1 MNKIDLKNKQS
12 IEVPVKINGVD
23 DVLTINKNDT
33 IWEFFKREYW
43 VDYNVI
49 QREALCQH
57 YTRNSESKGRV
68 EEEARA
74 YLESHKL
81 INRDAWNVEVVNKFR
96 FGYEVDETDVDTD
109 EAVKKEPKPYNLM
122 RYGKLVEIPAQL
134 VVKATKA
141 DGTQTLEIIFK
152 YNQKIRYVK
161 NIEYNIIPYVDTVV
175 SRSDDTNYVLKMNDT
190 PDAYSRDDN
199 LTNRSKLKTNIKF
212 LARFTKMF
220 AADNFEGAV
229 DDIKGNVKVEG
240 NVICGYT
247 DVEPTLGCS
256 TMMLNFWNEEEQQKM
271 GYIMVPHLQ
280 FKTIYNTYETL
291 VETPLED
298 LLEKDSLESL
308 KGIVELEKGDVI
320 KNYDGSYDLIVKYR
334 IPENYVNAWNT
345 REIKGEYR
353 ALFIGHKDLIP
364 ERAIKDRNNWD
375 TKDFIKI
382 RECYLK
388 RDTKLTTDD
397 LIRKYYNYNVISGI
411 NPKDVLGEII
421 DKAWGNDADSNSN
434 FRIKVQNE
442 SCFVDPITEFRQ
454 SSTYYLDDKYERK
467 TLPKEKETYKQNL
480 NCDDISS
487 WKINL
492 RGKTSIPIT
501 DFNFVKGEGVL
512 GYKVDYMSIAEI
524 GNFDFKAPKN
534 YIELY
539 RQAYQNVRVRNLWK
553 IGKNKKEFEI
563 LVDDP
568 NSTGKIKEKYQ
579 LHYLAGNFRDGGLSV
594 VISKAGVEPAPMDLE
609 DIKNK
614 IPNEIKITVG
624 ETLKDVHILPQIA
637 SECLGGGKIV
647 NINLLDKKY
656 DIAGDNTEK
665 VIITFDDGKTVEKDV
680 TVKVADKKVSGE
692 DNYINSLENREYDF
706 GDVLM
711 NEYCTNSNS
720 YLYVRQLKDVSLLKE
735 SYWEETGTVYPDLST
750 PGEIVQ
756 HLKITTL
763 DNDFVYTIPVKF
775 NVKEDVDFDSKKD
788 SEDDYIKDKTKY
800 WKSRAF
806 DRNKTYVF
814 KANNLITNTN
824 NPEKDL
830 EIDFDFSTLD
840 GYVKHEFT
848 CYSETIDS
856 ITTKWQPLIDSLG
869 EKVYSRDV
877 KSIRV
882 YFDDTSEAYYEN
894 NKCQI
899 MKNDN
904 AFLNHTYLRVIPK
917 DINVYTNSRPGEIET
932 FSLIYPF
939 TFMNERN
946 EAINSITFADL
957 SDYFEFKNE
966 KTGKIYRTVEELEQA
981 ENVKFSMS
989 IVGYFDITI
998 SKKITFKITGEN
1010 YNYSKTIQ
1018 IRHYNGAAIQD
1029 YKYFTNVQL
1038 DDTEEPGRDLTID
1051 DVINTKQFDGQYRLH
1066 YNILRTGRINGK
1078 TPYYIIKIT
1087 TDDDVSATFIVGTY
1101 SRLSEDIEVKDII
1114 IPEHT
1119 VLCIPATDPK
1129 SEDLQKYFKN
1139 PLPKGDVVVENDEV
1153 YIKTAKGI
1161 KIKLPKFQSI
1171 KTSDKIR
1178 EIESFYPLT
1187 QIRFFGLNQY
1197 DKIMADVSLK
1207 DKQKVFIDTI
1217 YTNQYAYD
1225 SGDTGYYNSVC
1236 TNSDFSTTQNYY
1248 VGHPNYT
1255 EYKVE
1260 PANSMLE
1267 ETMKKCGL
1275 QYLIYNN
1282 VDGMENET
1290 MVKYWIPGTEV
1301 CIGVRG
1307 HTEKTFN
1314 VENRLGYVLNWKK
1327 TQELILKANNGSRIF
1342 KKGDV
1347 IPVNPNDIRDYVYNP
1362 ARVVNEEIIR
1372 FGNIRHTT
1380 QLPKHLQGIDKY
1392 VAASDEKGNLR
1403 IKTVFKD
1410 STSITPNNQLG
1421 IIPDCYVVDN
1431 LVEKLIVVDGV
1442 VQVGTE
1448 YTRDN
1453 SVDRSEIKFFLGSE
1467 SPNQEEIDALKAK
1480 YPELSIETK
1489 TMDEGKNHYV
1499 TFVVTDA
1506 STVKYGDVEI
1516 SINGLTYKVRGEW
1529 WENNVHRIGD
1539 SWKDLLIKIK
1549 DPSEFD
1555 EKEIISKY
1563 LKLNFGVDM
1572 PENIKYPEMR
1582 LDVQK
1587 EDLLRG
1593 ENWINFNVNEESER
1607 SRRRILCWYEIPEEW
1622 FLPEIEVKDERY
1634 SNINAYNTK
1643 VIKPEYTGKVNEI
1656 TFLMAK
1662 EQGTIQEKVTLQIG
1676 SYDYNRYYI
1685 GEREALQEIVLK
1697 IVMKTPR
1704 MKILEEGMRDYKTRT
1719 SSNTIYALRG
1729 DLTHNILEKGKT
1741 VDDQLVNLNKEN
1753 IENYKQNTETILNG
1767 FMKKFIGDDSW
1778 KTQEK
1783 YERWVRDYKS
1793 YHNEILVTA
1802 GEWVEGEKSNEVEV
1816 KIYRVRYNE
1825 KTYALE
1831 KISQVTGIKMYQLQ
1845 VDDYDIDKVTKN
1857 NPIPLRVKQFHEIT
1871 PEMLLQDLT
1880 FTKMEA
1886 IELEFSRQG
1895 FIPDGEGSVD
1905 VSFVGRFTNYKYA
1918 TRTITYFTNAVDLK
1932 YAVEIRNAEGIKDYT
1947 PDDLPK
1953 KLYVNVGDAV
1963 LFRYDIDL
1971 ESYKANTDKMGY
1983 KVSDVFKLLEM
1994 KELEEKGMLEM
2005 VKSVSEKYNVVYA
2018 EAVKVLSKDCKFKMK
2033 LVDKTKVYFD
2043 IDVEAIEPDMM
2054 IERYIKNY

>member
-43 VDYNVI
+43 VDYNGI

-161 NIEYNIIPYVDTVV
+161 NIEYNIIPYVDTTV
-175 SRSDDTNYVLKMNDT
+175 SKSDDTNYVLKMNDT

-199 LTNRSKLKTNIKF
+199 LANRSKLKTNIKF

-229 DDIKGNVKVEG
+229 DDLSGRVKVEG
-240 NVICGYT
+240 NVLCGYT
-247 DVEPTLGCS
+247 DVEQTLGCS
-256 TMMLNFWNEEEQQKM
+256 TMMLNFWNEKEQQKM

-280 FKTIYNTYETL
+280 FKTIYNTYEKL

-353 ALFIGHKDLIP
+353 ALFIGHRDLIP
-364 ERAIKDRNNWD
+364 ERAITDRNSWD
-375 TKDFIKI
+375 TKDFIRI
-382 RECYLK
+382 GYCYL
-388 RDTKLTTDD
+388 RRNTKLTTDD
-397 LIRKYYNYNVISGI
+397 LIRKYYNYWVISGI
-411 NPKDVLGEII
+411 DPKDVLGEII
-421 DKAWGNDADSNSN
+421 EYAWGNDADNNSN

-454 SSTYYLDDKYERK
+454 SSNYYLDDKYERK

-492 RGKTSIPIT
+492 RGETSIPIT

-512 GYKVDYMSIAEI
+512 GYKVNTTSIAEI

-553 IGKNKKEFEI
+553 TGKNKKEFEI

-594 VISKAGVEPAPMDLE
+594 VISKAGVEPTPIDLE

-614 IPNEIKITVG
+614 IPNEIKLTVG
-624 ETLKDVHILPQIA
+624 ETLKDVHILPQIQY
-637 SECLGGGKIV
+637 ECLGGGRIV

-656 DIAGDNTEK
+656 DVAGNNTER

-692 DNYINSLENREYDF
+692 HNYINSLENREYDF

-711 NEYCTNSNS
+711 NEYCTNENS

-735 SYWEETGTVYPDLST
+735 SYWEETGTVYPDLSK

-830 EIDFDFSTLD
+830 EIDFDFSTLE

-894 NKCQI
+894 SKCQI

-917 DINVYTNSRPGEIET
+917 DINVYTDSRPGEIET

-946 EAINSITFADL
+946 EALNQITFADL

-998 SKKITFKITGEN
+998 SKEITFKITGEN

-1018 IRHYNGAAIQD
+1018 ILHYNGAAIQD

-1038 DDTEEPGRDLTID
+1038 DDTDEPGRDLTID

-1066 YNILRTGRINGK
+1066 YNLLRTGRINGK

-1087 TDDDVSATFIVGTY
+1087 TDDDISATFIVGTY
-1101 SRLSEDIEVKDII
+1101 SRLSEGIEVKDII
-1114 IPEHT
+1114 LTQHT
-1119 VLCIPATDPK
+1119 VLGIPATEPK
-1129 SEDLQKYFKN
+1129 SEDIQKYFKN
-1139 PLPKGDVVVENDEV
+1139 PLPKGDIVVENNDA

-1171 KTSDKIR
+1171 KISDKIR
-1178 EIESFYPLT
+1178 DIESFYPLT

-1236 TNSDFSTTQNYY
+1236 TNSNFSTSQNQY
-1248 VGHPNYT
+1248 VGHPRYT

-1260 PANSMLE
+1260 PVNPMLE
-1267 ETMKKCGL
+1267 ETMKKQQGL
-1275 QYLIYNN
+1275 WYLIYNN

-1301 CIGVRG
+1301 YIGVRG

-1342 KKGDV
+1342 KKGVV
-1347 IPVNPNDIRDYVYNP
+1347 IPVNPDEIRDFVYNP
-1362 ARVVNEEIIR
+1362 ARVVKEEIISY
-1372 FGNIRHTT
+1372 GNIRHTT

-1392 VAASDEKGNLR
+1392 VVDSDEKGNLK
-1403 IKTVFKD
+1403 IKTIFKD
-1410 STSITPNNQLG
+1410 STSISPNNQLG
-1421 IIPDCYVVDN
+1421 MIPDCYAVDN

-1442 VQVGTE
+1442 VQNGTE

-1467 SPNQEEIDALKAK
+1467 APNQEEINALKEK
-1480 YPELSIETK
+1480 YPGLNIETK
-1489 TMDEGKNHYV
+1489 TPDEGKNYYV

-1516 SINGLTYKVRGEW
+1516 SINGLTYKVVGEW
-1529 WENNVHRIGD
+1529 FENNVKRLKHED
-1539 SWKDLLIKIK
+1539 WKKLKIKIK
-1549 DPSEFD
+1549 DLSEYN
-1555 EKEIISKY
+1555 EKEIISKF
-1563 LKLNFGVDM
+1563 LKLNFGSDM
-1572 PENIKYPEMR
+1572 PDNVKTPKIT
-1582 LDVQK
+1582 LGTQK

-1593 ENWINFNVNEESER
+1593 YSRVELLVDGKRFDYFNFS
-1607 SRRRILCWYEIPEEW
+1607 CWYYIPEEW
-1622 FLPEIEVKDERY
+1622 FLPEIEVKRGTYEEVA
-1634 SNINAYNTK
+1634 NAEK
-1643 VIKPEYTGKVNEI
+1643 LKPEYRSKVKWPTSI
-1656 TFLMAK
+1656 TAK
-1662 EQGTIQEKVTLQIG
+1662 ESGKIKEKVTLQMG
-1676 SYDYNRYYI
+1676 SFDF
-1685 GEREALQEIVLK
+1685 GVVQELVVK
-1697 IVMKTPR
+1697 ISEKTPR
-1704 MKILEEGMRDYKTRT
+1704 MKTLEEGMTDYKSRT
-1719 SSNTIYALRG
+1719 SSNTYYALQG
-1729 DLTHNILEKGKT
+1729 GLTYNILEKGKT
-1741 VDDQLVNLNKEN
+1741 LEEQLVDLNKEK
-1753 IENYKQNTETILNG
+1753 IEIHKQNSEALLDEY
-1767 FMKKFIGDDSW
+1767 MRKFIGDDSW

-1783 YERWVRDYKS
+1783 YKKWVDDYR
-1793 YHNEILVTA
+1793 YYRNEFLIST
-1802 GEWVEGEKSNEVEV
+1802 GEWVDGENPNEVEV
-1816 KIYRVRYNE
+1816 KVYRVKYNQE
-1825 KTYALE
+1825 TYAIE
-1831 KISQVTGIKMYQLQ
+1831 KISQITGIKMYQLQ
-1845 VDDYDIDKVTKN
+1845 VSDYDINDVTER
-1857 NPIPLRVKQFHEIT
+1857 NPLPLRVKQFHEIT
-1871 PEMLLQDLT
+1871 PEMLIGEV
-1880 FTKMEA
+1880 KPENV
-1886 IELEFSRQG
+1886 ELEFSRQG
-1895 FIPDGEGSVD
+1895 FIPEGEGSVD
-1905 VSFVGRFTNYKYA
+1905 VSFVGRFTKYKYA
-1918 TRTITYFTNAVDLK
+1918 TRTVNYFTNVVDLK
-1932 YAVEIRNAEGIKDYT
+1932 YVIEIRNAEGIKAYT
-1947 PDDLPK
+1947 PENLPK
-1953 KLYVNVGDAV
+1953 KLYVDVGDDV
-1963 LFRYDIDL
+1963 LFRFDEETYN
-1971 ESYKANTDKMGY
+1971 ANNDKMGY
-1983 KVSDVFKLLEM
+1983 KVYSVFKNISEM
-1994 KELEEKGMLEM
+1994 KEKGMLE
-2005 VKSVSEKYNVVYA
+2005 EKDTYKNYKIIYA
-2018 EAVKVLSKDCKFKMK
+2018 DAVKVLSKDCKFKMK
-2033 LVDKTKVYFD
+2033 FIDKTKVYFD

-2054 IERYIKNY
+2054 IERNK